1 MFTFVLLRSDA
12 SFFIPPA
19 AADHR
24 PIIIIAFFFRHRTP
38 QLALFFFSEC
48 GMRECECLHEPTD
61 GVAGVVNLVM
71 VIGILPALAIL
82 GVLLNFLNIVVFASQ
97 RNTAAKYLTALSCS
111 DVGVCVAG
119 VVVIFADSLRA
130 RAFVVDQLFVFLLP
144 KLIPLGLFFQ
154 MLSVYITVLAA
165 FDCFVSVLRGVSS
178 CNSRSTWAP
187 RVLAGVVVT
196 VAAYNVIQFADLE
209 AVECVHPDNYT
220 LYELC
225 PTELRISELYV
236 VVYKGYMYA
245 LTMAFIPFLLL
256 TILTIGILYLL
267 RKKQEKAEKVKCE
280 EQEDQ
285 GSPVVLLLV
294 IVLFLACNVTSLLVN
309 VFEMLKIHLGPA
321 ADAILI
327 DVGNLLVVV
336 NATANFFV
344 YWASSLEYKAA
355 VRGLVRK
362 YITRRKAIDLIST
375 RTNAEFV

>member
-1 MFTFVLLRSDA
+1 
-12 SFFIPPA
+12 
-19 AADHR
+19 
-24 PIIIIAFFFRHRTP
+24 
-38 QLALFFFSEC
+38 
-48 GMRECECLHEPTD
+48 MRECECLHEPTD
-61 GVAGVVNLVM
+61 GVAGVFNLVV
-71 VIGILPALAIL
+71 VIGILPAIAIL

-165 FDCFVSVLRGVSS
+165 FDCFISVLRGASS
-178 CNSRSTWAP
+178 CDSRSTWAP
-187 RVLAGVVVT
+187 RVLACVVVS

-225 PTELRISELYV
+225 PTELRVSELYV

-245 LTMAFIPFLLL
+245 LSMAFLPFLLL
-256 TILTIGILYLL
+256 TVLTIGILYLL
-267 RKKQEKAEKVKCE
+267 RKKQAKTEKVKCE

-321 ADAILI
+321 TDAILI

-344 YWASSLEYKAA
+344 YWASSHEYKTA
-355 VRGLVRK
+355 VRGLVRR
-362 YITRRKAIDLIST
+362 YVIRRKATDLIST
-375 RTNAEFV
+375 RASAEYV

>member
-1 MFTFVLLRSDA
+1 M
-12 SFFIPPA
+12 
-19 AADHR
+19 
-24 PIIIIAFFFRHRTP
+24 RT
-38 QLALFFFSEC
+38 C
-48 GMRECECLHEPTD
+48 GCLHEPTD
-61 GVAGVVNLVM
+61 GVAGVANLII
-71 VIGILPALAIL
+71 VIGILPVMATI
-82 GVLLNFLNIVVFASQ
+82 GVFLNFLNIVVFSSQ

-111 DVGVCVAG
+111 DVGVCMAG

-165 FDCFVSVLRGVSS
+165 FDCYISVLRGPAAFG
-178 CNSRSTWAP
+178 SRSTWAP
-187 RVLAGVVVT
+187 RVLACVVIS
-196 VAAYNVIQFADLE
+196 VAAYNIIQFGDLE
-209 AVECVHPDNYT
+209 AVECLHPDNYT

-225 PTELRISELYV
+225 PTELRVSELYI

-245 LTMAFIPFLLL
+245 LSMAFIPFILL
-256 TILTIGILYLL
+256 TILTFGILYLL
-267 RKKQEKAEKVKCE
+267 RKKHEESKKVICECE

-309 VFEMLKIHLGPA
+309 VFEMLKIGLGPA

-327 DVGNLLVVV
+327 DVGNFLVVV

-344 YWASSLEYKAA
+344 YWASSVEYKTA
-355 VRGLVRK
+355 VRGLIRK
-362 YITRRKAIDLIST
+362 YITRRKAIDLVATQAS
-375 RTNAEFV
+375 AEFV